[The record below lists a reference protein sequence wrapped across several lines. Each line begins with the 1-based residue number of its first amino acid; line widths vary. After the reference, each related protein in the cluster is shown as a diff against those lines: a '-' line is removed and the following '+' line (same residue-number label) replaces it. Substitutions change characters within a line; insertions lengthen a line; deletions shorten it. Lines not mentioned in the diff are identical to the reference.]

1 MTERVG
7 IANLALTWLGEEPV
21 TSLEDDLD
29 RARIMSINYSPARD
43 ATLEAHDWSFAIFRF
58 IPPLNSVAPVYGAS
72 SAFDIPTN
80 ILRMISVDNP
90 KDTSN
95 TDFTLPIDS
104 REQLDWVFE
113 SRQVICNQ
121 EVIHCRGIR
130 RIEQEGLFSPMFVHA
145 FAAKLAFLTAMNLTS
160 SAEIQA
166 NMLAFY
172 SQFILEAKTRDGLQ
186 GRSRRLRNRS
196 LIKSR

>member
-1 MTERVG
+1 
-7 IANLALTWLGEEPV
+7 
-21 TSLEDDLD
+21 
-29 RARIMSINYSPARD
+29 
-43 ATLEAHDWSFAIFRF
+43 
-58 IPPLNSVAPVYGAS
+58 
-72 SAFDIPTN
+72 
-80 ILRMISVDNP
+80 
-90 KDTSN
+90 
-95 TDFTLPIDS
+95 
-104 REQLDWVFE
+104 
-113 SRQVICNQ
+113 
-121 EVIHCRGIR
+121 
-130 RIEQEGLFSPMFVHA
+130 MFVHA